1 MTKRKILYG
10 YHIQQGKL
18 IPLEREAVVVR
29 RIATL
34 YMDGLS
40 YQKIADTLN
49 ADGIP
54 FSEEAPLWNKHKVKR
69 LLENPRYAGADGYPA
84 IINSSD
90 FQSIQRTIRSK
101 TEGHVKSEQRPAL
114 QLKEYL
120 RCACGGQLLRT
131 AGRNRR
137 KDTLYLKCGTCG
149 KQFKILDSDLLSEV
163 SKQTAEHDKPFK
175 EGYLPSADTV
185 RLANA
190 INRGLE
196 RPEQPEDVVKLI
208 LQGVSVRYDCCP
220 APMESDTFN
229 RPAEVNFKHF
239 GQATRAG
246 LAVSHITISDG
257 TVTVHFK

>member
-1 MTKRKILYG
+1 MTNRKILYG
-10 YHIQQGKL
+10 YQIQRGELVIHPQ
-18 IPLEREAVVVR
+18 EAVTVR
-29 RIATL
+29 RVITL

-40 YQKIADTLN
+40 YQKIANTLN

-84 IINSSD
+84 IIDSSD

-101 TEGHVKSEQRPAL
+101 TEGYVKAEQRPAL

-120 RCACGGQLLRT
+120 RCTCGGQLLRT

-175 EGYLPSADTV
+175 EGYLPSADTL

-208 LQGVSVRYDCCP
+208 LQGVSARYDCCP

-229 RPAEVNFKHF
+229 RPAEVDFKHF
-239 GQATRAG
+239 GQATQAG

-257 TVTVHFK
+257 TAIVHFK